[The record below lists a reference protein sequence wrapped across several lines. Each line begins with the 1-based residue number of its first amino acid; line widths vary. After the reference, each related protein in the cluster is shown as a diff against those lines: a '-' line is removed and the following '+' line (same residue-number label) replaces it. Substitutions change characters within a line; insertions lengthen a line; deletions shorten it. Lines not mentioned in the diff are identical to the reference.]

1 MKAKEVRGVMRVL
14 EGRPPVTA
22 VGPLGGDTNSQRA
35 ERRRSSLNVEESE
48 VPGFPTLHR
57 FQKEDS
63 STVGIKDEQP
73 WHRMAAFML
82 LAGRTNSEIAMAAGV
97 KANTVTHLRAQ
108 RWFQDLLAVL
118 ANETGSDIT
127 GLLASEAQASLNK
140 MIEIRD
146 STDDTVPERL
156 RYQAARDI
164 FELHHGKATQKIV
177 SHTTHSS
184 SAGKSPSEEMQE
196 IVDQLAAL
204 REK

>member
-1 MKAKEVRGVMRVL
+1 MKDQDVKLAKAVL
-14 EGRPPVTA
+14 G
-22 VGPLGGDTNSQRA
+22 VGPRGGDLGNVNQYP
-35 ERRRSSLNVEESE
+35 ERRTAMLNVNDSG
-48 VPGFPTLHR
+48 VNGMPGLHR
-57 FQKEDS
+57 FQKAD
-63 STVGIKDEQP
+63 TATMGTKNEQP

-82 LAGRTNSEIAMAAGV
+82 LAGRTNSEIAMAAGITPQ
-97 KANTVTHLRAQ
+97 TVCNLRAQ

-140 MIEIRD
+140 MIEVRD

-184 SAGKSPSEEMQE
+184 SVGKSPAEEMQE